1 MSDLR
6 AALFTCIVIFLAA
19 VTHCQPLTRSEY
31 FAPTSEL
38 ETTSKLE
45 EFRTAPFYLQTL
57 TVGEGKTSEP
67 VFGYLSHIR
76 SLRSFEH
83 SKLQYAINSLRAMR
97 DEPGYHP
104 NTYHADLLTALELL
118 SSGESNRT
126 RAREILESIPE
137 DAFPTQAYLL
147 DERNYR
153 LAECYMLERKNML
166 GKQYYGKVVA
176 SNTSDLSFLSRVHLS
191 ELHEKTG
198 DREAAIRELDTVASL
213 GQHTPFAYE
222 ASIKRLSLLLLSN
235 DNSETAK
242 ELERAERLS
251 TSIRTNSIDYNSEF
265 GDWLRGSTEN
275 DVRIFSTPATDASKT
290 DTIIGQYATPLN
302 AATRTL
308 LKGIYRA
315 KTGQRDSALSLYD
328 EALRVS
334 LRSKDSSLEAKDERE
349 FIRYV
354 SRYERA
360 WALYESKRFAEAAGE
375 FSSLASEAGS
385 ATNKQASQLSS
396 LREQGRY
403 GDNFFEEFESN
414 ASPMA
419 SASEGSESHFYYRD
433 IPERSRYYGA
443 IALSRA
449 GKDDEARSMLTA
461 LSQDKTALYAD
472 KASYHLALVEF
483 RSGRTYQ
490 AEALLKPLAMKR
502 TQSGVYASLL
512 LGDLMYRRAS
522 YGRSYE
528 LMNFALENMPRSD
541 STLKPYTHLIRGLSG
556 IPLGLWDK
564 SSQDLEMYI
573 RDANAT
579 GNNAAIEEALFQYGW
594 ACLRSD
600 STRNAASCFRTIIEK
615 YPRSDRA
622 IDAQYGYAWSL
633 FKESK
638 YQQAEK
644 EFYKI
649 LEQDTISRYAYDL
662 LSRVG
667 DGRYAQGDYQKALK
681 IYNLAV
687 DRPTFDRYLVTRAMF
702 QLGLARMRSDSSRSA
717 MNAFNYIITKQQ
729 QSDLV
734 DRSYYNYAIAAYAI
748 IQNDK
753 AEWAVGELLKQ
764 YPNSPYASKG
774 LYLSASQAE
783 RRGEDSKALV
793 SYKRFLKEYPNADEF
808 RDALFSTLDL
818 QSENKKESD
827 AIALAS
833 QYLRED
839 SLNKRVYTPEL
850 LIKKGQ
856 IETQAKK
863 YDNAITTFQSF
874 KPRFDSH
881 ALLPFSYYYTG
892 RTYAKRG
899 SEDMAKATYQEV
911 IDSFP
916 ASDAASFALLELARV
931 ERESNNLKEAAGY
944 YTRAFDYQY
953 FSSDAA
959 PQAMFEYAQ
968 LCLEKLNNEDSAITV
983 FDELTKRYL
992 IETSVGGKAQIEIA
1006 DILLGNGKESEAIS
1020 RLDKLAAARKGDP
1033 MASDVY
1039 LKLAGIYRRTGS
1051 NRKALAAYDNARE
1064 EASCTTEQ
1072 LGRSLVG
1079 SAEMLLATGDKR
1091 RAKTLLR
1098 STIDNKGVPR
1108 EYRIKASSL
1117 WDSLQPK
1124 KKKKASKKH

>member
-1 MSDLR
+1 
-6 AALFTCIVIFLAA
+6 
-19 VTHCQPLTRSEY
+19 
-31 FAPTSEL
+31 
-38 ETTSKLE
+38 
-45 EFRTAPFYLQTL
+45 
-57 TVGEGKTSEP
+57 
-67 VFGYLSHIR
+67 
-76 SLRSFEH
+76 
-83 SKLQYAINSLRAMR
+83 MR

-104 NTYHADLLTALELL
+104 NTHHADLLTALELL
-118 SSGESNRT
+118 SADGNNRT
-126 RAREILESIPE
+126 RAREILEGIPE
-137 DAFPTQAYLL
+137 DAFATQAYLL

-166 GKQYYGKVVA
+166 GKQYYGKVLI
-176 SNTSDLSFLSRVHLS
+176 SNTSALSFLARIHLS
-191 ELHEKTG
+191 ELYEKTG
-198 DREAAIRELDTVASL
+198 EREAAIRELGTVASL
-213 GQHTPFAYE
+213 GQYTPFAYE

-235 DNSETAK
+235 DSLEIAK
-242 ELERAERLS
+242 ELERAEKLS
-251 TSIRTNSIDYNSEF
+251 TSIHTNSLDNHSEF
-265 GDWLRGSTEN
+265 SDWLRGNREN
-275 DVRIFSTPATDASKT
+275 DVRIFSTPIHDASKT
-290 DTIIGQYATPLN
+290 DSIVGQYATPLN

-308 LKGIYRA
+308 LKGIYFV
-315 KTGQRDSALSLYD
+315 KIGQRDSALSLYD
-328 EALRVS
+328 EALRLS
-334 LRSKDSSLEAKDERE
+334 LRSKDSTLEARDERE

-360 WALYESKRFAEAAGE
+360 WVLYESKRFAEAAQD

-385 ATNKQASQLSS
+385 TTNKQASQLAS

-403 GDNFFEEFESN
+403 GDNFFEEFEG
-414 ASPMA
+414 
-419 SASEGSESHFYYRD
+419 SASSTSSALDEQESHFYYRD

-443 IALSRA
+443 IALSKA
-449 GKDDEARSMLTA
+449 GKDDEARRMLTA

-502 TQSGVYASLL
+502 TQTGVYSSML

-522 YGRSYE
+522 YGRAYE
-528 LMNFALENMPRSD
+528 LMNFALINMPSSD
-541 STLKPYTHLIRGLSG
+541 SALKPYTHLIRGLSG

-573 RDANAT
+573 RDANVT

-615 YPRSDRA
+615 YPNSDRA

-633 FKESK
+633 FKECK

-649 LEQDTISRYAYDL
+649 LEKDTISRYAYDL

-667 DGRYAQGDYQKALK
+667 DGRYAQGDYAKALK

-702 QLGLARMRSDSSRSA
+702 QLGLARMRSDSARSA

-774 LYLSASQAE
+774 LYLSASQAQ
-783 RRGEDSKALV
+783 RRGDDSKAL
-793 SYKRFLKEYPNADEF
+793 SLYKRFLKEYPNADEF
-808 RDALFSTLDL
+808 RDALFSTIDL

-839 SLNKRVYTPEL
+839 TLNKRSYTPEL

-856 IETQAKK
+856 IEMQAKK
-863 YDNAITTFQSF
+863 YDNAVITFQSF
-874 KPRFDSH
+874 KPRFSEH
-881 ALLPFSYYYTG
+881 SLLPFSYYYTG

-899 SEDMAKATYQEV
+899 SNDLARATYQQV

-916 ASDAASFALLELARV
+916 ASDAASFALLELARG
-931 ERESNNLKEAAGY
+931 ERENNNYKQAANY

-959 PQAMFEYAQ
+959 PQAMFEYGQ
-968 LCLEKLNNEDSAITV
+968 LCLDKLNNEDSAITV

-1033 MASDVY
+1033 MASEIY
-1039 LKLAGIYRRTGS
+1039 LKLAGIYRRSGT

-1064 EASCTTEQ
+1064 ETSRTPDQ

-1079 SAEMLLATGDKR
+1079 SAEMLMATGDKR
-1091 RAKTLLR
+1091 KAKAVLR
-1098 STIDNKGVPR
+1098 STIDNKSVPR

-1124 KKKKASKKH
+1124 KKKKSSKKH

>member
-1 MSDLR
+1 LR
-6 AALFTCIVIFLAA
+6 AALCTCIFIFLAA
-19 VTHCQPLTRSEY
+19 VTNCQPLTGSEY
-31 FAPTSEL
+31 FAPASEL
-38 ETTSKLE
+38 QTTSKLE
-45 EFRTAPFYLQTL
+45 EFRTSPFYIRALPSDEKRTGQP
-57 TVGEGKTSEP
+57 E
-67 VFGYLSHIR
+67 FGYLTHI
-76 SLRSFEH
+76 SSIRSFEYGR
-83 SKLQYAINSLRAMR
+83 LQYAINSLRVMR
-97 DEPGYHP
+97 EEPGYHP
-104 NTYHADLLTALELL
+104 NTFHADLLAALELL
-118 SSGESNRT
+118 SSTENNRT
-126 RAREILESIPE
+126 RAREILEGIPE
-137 DAFPTQAYLL
+137 DAFPLQQYLL

-153 LAECYMLERKNML
+153 LAECYMLERKNTL
-166 GKQYYGKVVA
+166 GKQYFTKVLA
-176 SNTSDLSFLSRVHLS
+176 SNTSTLSFLARIHIS

-198 DREAAIRELDTVASL
+198 ERESAIRELDTVASL

-251 TSIRTNSIDYNSEF
+251 TSIRTSSLDDHSEF
-265 GDWLRGSTEN
+265 SDWLRGSREN
-275 DVRIFSTPATDASKT
+275 DARIFSTPVRSTDKI
-290 DTIIGQYATPLN
+290 DTTAGQYATPLN
-302 AATRTL
+302 GATRAL
-308 LKGIYRA
+308 LKGIYLA
-315 KTGQRDSALSLYD
+315 KIGQRDSALSVYD
-328 EALRVS
+328 EAYQLS
-334 LRSKDSSLEAKDERE
+334 FRSKDSSLDAKDERE

-360 WALYESKRFAEAAGE
+360 WALYESKRFAEAAME
-375 FSSLASEAGS
+375 FSSLANEAGS
-385 ATNKQASQLSS
+385 TTNKQASQLTS

-414 ASPMA
+414 TSPVL

-433 IPERSRYYGA
+433 IPERSRYYSA
-443 IALSRA
+443 IALSKA
-449 GKDDEARSMLTA
+449 GKDDEARRVLTA
-461 LSQDKTALYAD
+461 LSQDKTALYSD

-502 TQSGVYASLL
+502 SQTGVYSSLL
-512 LGDLMYRRAS
+512 LGDLMYRHAS
-522 YGRSYE
+522 YGRAYE
-528 LMNFALENMPRSD
+528 LMNFALENLPPSD
-541 STLKPYTHLIRGLSG
+541 SALKPYTHLIRGLSG

-564 SSQDLEMYI
+564 SSQDLEIYI

-600 STRNAASCFRTIIEK
+600 STRNAASCFQTIIEK

-633 FKESK
+633 FKENK

-649 LEQDTISRYAYDL
+649 LEKDTISRYAYDL

-702 QLGLARMRSDSSRSA
+702 QLGLARMRSDSARSA

-748 IQNDK
+748 IQNEK
-753 AEWAVGELLKQ
+753 AEWAVSELLKQ

-774 LYLSASQAE
+774 LYLSGSQAE
-783 RRGEDSKALV
+783 RRGDDVKALT

-808 RDALFSTLDL
+808 RDVLFSTLDL
-818 QSENKKESD
+818 QTGNKKESD
-827 AIALAS
+827 AITLAS

-839 SLNKRVYTPEL
+839 SLNKRSYTPEL

-856 IETQAKK
+856 IEIQAKK
-863 YDNAITTFQSF
+863 YDNAVATFTSF
-874 KPRFDSH
+874 KSRFSSH
-881 ALLPFSYYYTG
+881 ILLPFSYYYTG
-892 RTYAKRG
+892 KAYAKRG
-899 SEDMAKATYQEV
+899 SSIMAKVTYEDV
-911 IDSFP
+911 SYSFP
-916 ASDAASFALLELARV
+916 TSDAAAFALLELARI
-931 ERESNNLKEAAGY
+931 ERENNNHEQAAIH

-959 PQAMFEYAQ
+959 PEAMFEYGQ
-968 LCLEKLNNEDSAITV
+968 FCLDKLNNEDSAIAV

-992 IETSVGGKAQIEIA
+992 IETSVGGKAQIEIV
-1006 DILLGNGKESEAIS
+1006 DILLKNGKESEALS
-1020 RLDKLAAARKGDP
+1020 RLDKLATARKGDP
-1033 MASDVY
+1033 MASEVY
-1039 LKLAGIYRRTGS
+1039 LKLAGIYRRSGIS
-1051 NRKALAAYDNARE
+1051 RKALASYDNARE
-1064 EASCTTEQ
+1064 EASRTPDQ

-1079 SAEMLLATGDKR
+1079 SVEMLLATGDKR
-1091 RAKTLLR
+1091 KAKALLR

-1124 KKKKASKKH
+1124 KKKKSSKKH

>member
-1 MSDLR
+1 M
-6 AALFTCIVIFLAA
+6 
-19 VTHCQPLTRSEY
+19 
-31 FAPTSEL
+31 
-38 ETTSKLE
+38 
-45 EFRTAPFYLQTL
+45 
-57 TVGEGKTSEP
+57 
-67 VFGYLSHIR
+67 FGYLSHIR
-76 SLRSFEH
+76 SIRAFEYG
-83 SKLQYAINSLRAMR
+83 SLQYAINALRDIR

-104 NTYHADLLTALELL
+104 NKHHADLLTALELL
-118 SSGESNRT
+118 SSNDNNRT
-126 RAREILESIPE
+126 RAREILEGIPE
-137 DAFPTQAYLL
+137 DAYPSQRFLL

-153 LAECYMLERKNML
+153 LAECYRVERKNML
-166 GKQYYGKVVA
+166 AKEYYTKSFA
-176 SNTSDLSFLSRVHLS
+176 SGTPTFIHQARIHLS
-191 ELHEKTG
+191 ELYEKTG
-198 DREAAIRELDTVASL
+198 DRAMAIEMLDRVASS
-213 GQHTPFAYE
+213 GTNTPFAYE
-222 ASIKRLSLLLLSN
+222 ASIKRLSLLLLSDKN
-235 DNSETAK
+235 LEIAK
-242 ELERAERLS
+242 EIERAERLS
-251 TSIRTNSIDYNSEF
+251 AKIDTDSLGHHSEF
-265 GDWLRGSTEN
+265 SNWLRGEREN
-275 DVRIFSTPATDASKT
+275 DVRIFSKPYDDENTADS
-290 DTIIGQYATPLN
+290 IVGQYATPLN

-308 LKGIYRA
+308 LKGIYLA
-315 KTGQRDSALSLYD
+315 KTGQSDSALSLYD
-328 EALRVS
+328 EALRLS
-334 LRSKDSSLEAKDERE
+334 LRSKDSSVLAKDERE

-360 WALYESKRFAEAAGE
+360 WELYESKRFAEAALE
-375 FSSLASEAGS
+375 FSSLASESGS
-385 ATNKQASQLSS
+385 TTSKQGSQLSS

-403 GDNFFEEFESN
+403 GDNFFEEFWGN
-414 ASPMA
+414 ASPML
-419 SASEGSESHFYYRD
+419 SAFEGSQSHFYYRD
-433 IPERSRYYGA
+433 IPERSRYFSA
-443 IALSRA
+443 IALSKA
-449 GKDDEARSMLTA
+449 GKDDEARSMLTT
-461 LSQDKTALYAD
+461 LSQDKTALYSD
-472 KASYHLALVEF
+472 KAAYHLALVEF

-490 AEALLKPLAMKR
+490 AEALLKPLATKR
-502 TQSGVYASLL
+502 TQTGVYSSIL

-522 YGRSYE
+522 YGRAYE
-528 LMNFALENMPRSD
+528 LMNFALENMPPSD
-541 STLKPYTHLIRGLSG
+541 SALKPYTHLIRGLSG
-556 IPLGLWDK
+556 IPLGLWDRA
-564 SSQDLEMYI
+564 SQDLEMYI

-600 STRNAASCFRTIIEK
+600 STRNAASCFQTIIEK

-649 LEQDTISRYAYDL
+649 LEKDTISRYAYDL

-702 QLGLARMRSDSSRSA
+702 QLGLARMRSDSARSA

-748 IQNDK
+748 ILNDK

-764 YPNSPYASKG
+764 YPTSPYASKG

-783 RRGEDSKALV
+783 RRGDDTKALT

-818 QSENKKESD
+818 QTGNKKESD

-833 QYLRED
+833 EYLRD
-839 SLNKRVYTPEL
+839 DTLNKRTYTPEL

-863 YDNAITTFQSF
+863 YDNSIATFQSF
-874 KPRFDSH
+874 KSRFGNH
-881 ALLPFSYYYTG
+881 FLLPFSYYYTG
-892 RTYAKRG
+892 RTYSKRG
-899 SEDMAKATYQEV
+899 SDDMAKATYLEV

-916 ASDAASFALLELARV
+916 TSDAASFALLELARG
-931 ERESNNLKEAAGY
+931 ERLLKNFTQAASY

-959 PQAMFEYAQ
+959 PQAMFEYGQ
-968 LCLEKLNNEDSAITV
+968 FCLNELKNEDSAITV
-983 FDELTKRYL
+983 FDELTTRYL

-1006 DILLGNGKESEAIS
+1006 NILLGNGKENEAIS
-1020 RLDKLAAARKGDP
+1020 RLDKLATARKGDP
-1033 MASDVY
+1033 MASEVY
-1039 LKLAGIYRRTGS
+1039 LKLAGIYRRTGAS
-1051 NRKALAAYDNARE
+1051 RKALAAYDNARE
-1064 EASCTTEQ
+1064 EASRTSDQ
-1072 LGRSLVG
+1072 LGKSLVG
-1079 SAEMLLATGDKR
+1079 SAEMILATGDKR
-1091 RAKTLLR
+1091 KAKTLLR

-1117 WDSLQPK
+1117 WDLLQPK
-1124 KKKKASKKH
+1124 KKKKTPKKR